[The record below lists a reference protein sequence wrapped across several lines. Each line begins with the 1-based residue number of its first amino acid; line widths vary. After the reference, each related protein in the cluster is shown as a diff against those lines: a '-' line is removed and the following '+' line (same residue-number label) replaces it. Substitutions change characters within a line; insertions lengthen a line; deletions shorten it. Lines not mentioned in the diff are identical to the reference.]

1 MPESESKKSARR
13 DESYYRELLAALPAS
28 GLTLKSLALSRG
40 IKPSTLYAW
49 SRRLRAEDGPP
60 SPDRGG
66 NAPEIVTGETALRP
80 VRVVS
85 AAAGGGTSRSMPIEI
100 IVRGDVEIR
109 VPTDLGV
116 EPLARLVSALR
127 G

>member
-1 MPESESKKSARR
+1 MPEPESQKRARR
-13 DESYYRELLAALPAS
+13 DESFYRELLAEPPTS
-28 GLTLKSLALSRG
+28 GLTLKPLALSKG
-40 IKPSTLYAW
+40 IKPATLYAW
-49 SRRLRAEDGPP
+49 SRRLHAESGSPGPE
-60 SPDRGG
+60 RGR
-66 NAPEIVTGETALRP
+66 NAPDDVSEELALRP

-85 AAAGGGTSRSMPIEI
+85 AAGVGTSRSQLVEI

-109 VPTDLGV
+109 VPADLGA

>member
-1 MPESESKKSARR
+1 MPESEKRTHR
-13 DESYYRELLAALPAS
+13 DESFYRELLAALPAS
-28 GLTLKSLALSRG
+28 GLTLKALALSRG

-49 SRRLRAEDGPP
+49 SRRLRAEDGPTDP
-60 SPDRGG
+60 GRDR
-66 NAPEIVTGETALRP
+66 ASEDAVDLPTLRP
-80 VRVVS
+80 VRMVTAPVG
-85 AAAGGGTSRSMPIEI
+85 AGANGSMPIEI

>member
-1 MPESESKKSARR
+1 MPESDSEKSVRR
-13 DESYYRELLAALPAS
+13 DETFYRELLAELPAS

-49 SRRLRAEDGPP
+49 SRRLRLEGGPP
-60 SPDRGG
+60 APDGYRK
-66 NAPEIVTGETALRP
+66 APESVSEESVLRP
-80 VRVVS
+80 VRVV
-85 AAAGGGTSRSMPIEI
+85 AAGAGGGPSRSQPIEI

-109 VPTDLGV
+109 VPADLGV